1 MGNKTATHEAG
12 VPRASIPRGAAAQ
25 LSTKALV
32 SSTLGWSL
40 TTPGTSPGGSP
51 MASTP
56 HLPPFWS
63 LQPRRVVCEGLGA
76 PSLQPPGLE
85 AGGMQGSR
93 GGLWDP
99 GAPRPERLEMG
110 KSHSTET
117 ETIKGAE
124 ETHKEV

>member
-1 MGNKTATHEAG
+1 MGNKAATHEAG
-12 VPRASIPRGAAAQ
+12 MPRASIPREAAAQ
-25 LSTKALV
+25 LSTGVLV
-32 SSTLGWSL
+32 SSALGWSL
-40 TTPGTSPGGSP
+40 TTPGTSLGGSP
-51 MASTP
+51 MASTL
-56 HLPPFWS
+56 HLPPPWS
-63 LQPRRVVCEGLGA
+63 LLPRRVVCERLGA
-76 PSLQPPGLE
+76 PSLQPPGLD
-85 AGGMQGSR
+85 AGVQ